1 MIAPTTWQV
10 AQHLA
15 IEAAPA
21 AVPLGPPNRAAP
33 GVGCLAHLRLAML
46 ELLKAYDYARDS
58 RRDIWQFGVNL
69 ASLQRYDLTETD
81 CRWLVTMGY
90 AEHAREITRQNDS
103 TRQFRCAVNLSF
115 SRRTCLTL
123 TDFGASMIREI
134 VGLQHVSSTAADLAM
149 PHHTH
154 LDPRP
159 HWDNDRHELRL
170 FGKVVKRFKW
180 PAANQEMLLMAFQ
193 EEGWPVRID
202 DPLPPQHDQNSKRR
216 LHDAIKC
223 LNRNQKTRLLHFRG
237 DGTGEGACWELV
249 GEDNAITPV

>member
-1 MIAPTTWQV
+1 MIFADVTSRTMIVPTTWQV

-15 IEAAPA
+15 NEMAPA
-21 AVPLGPPNRAAP
+21 VAPLGPPNRAAS
-33 GVGCLAHLRLAML
+33 GVGCLAHLRSAML

-58 RRDIWQFGVNL
+58 QRDIWQFGVNL

-134 VGLQHVSSTAADLAM
+134 VGLQHVASTAAHVAVA
-149 PHHTH
+149 HHGH

-159 HWDNDRHELRL
+159 HRDIERHALRL
-170 FGKVVKRFKW
+170 FGKVVRRFK
-180 PAANQEMLLMAFQ
+180 
-193 EEGWPVRID
+193 R
-202 DPLPPQHDQNSKRR
+202 
-216 LHDAIKC
+216 
-223 LNRNQKTRLLHFRG
+223 
-237 DGTGEGACWELV
+237 
-249 GEDNAITPV
+249 